1 MTRVALA
8 YGAGASLPQAGVP
21 SEPALLLLLLALPLA
36 LWWRPPTLVR
46 GLARAPVRPPRSPG
60 ISAGMMFPGTSPD
73 RSLDRLL
80 GRLPDRVPPL
90 PPALLLLLGVMA
102 GVVAGESAMRGAAR
116 DCRLHLPTSAE
127 VEVTGRFLGRPA
139 PARGVPFH
147 VEAGLPGGCTGTV
160 RAIWPGDHPVPP
172 TGARIHLPA
181 RWEGRGFPEAGRGEW
196 AGRLRLHPG
205 GSSVRASPANP
216 GGPPPPGGAGVLGG
230 EPPPHPV
237 LESGPR
243 EWALA
248 LRGRIL
254 DRVGVLWPQR
264 APMVE
269 ALVMARREH
278 LDPDLRAAFGLSGT
292 AHLLAISGFHVGVV
306 AGLLLAF
313 LRLAGLHP
321 RRSALFAALGA
332 WGYVLSIGAPD
343 AALRAS
349 VLLSLLALAR
359 IRGRPAF
366 SVGTL
371 STAFLGLLVVD
382 PGALRSVG
390 FQLSFAG
397 TLGLVTLRGP
407 MEVWVDRGW
416 RRLGRT
422 PPRRRPGAGTGERW
436 LRGSS
441 EGLVAGIAATLPTLP
456 FLAWHFDRI
465 SLVGIPATLAI
476 APWISLA
483 IPGIGAALAVSLVY
497 LPAAGFLAGG
507 VDLLLAG
514 VEAMVLWTAHL
525 PGAAFWVS
533 RAGLMGAGVG
543 GGLAWGV
550 LRRWTAGRIRPRV
563 RTAIATLAGI
573 VGVLLAPLA
582 PGPATLDLHL
592 IDVGQGD
599 ALALRLPDGGWV
611 AVDAGPRSAGWDAG
625 ARRVVPYL
633 RREGVRRLEALVLS
647 HPHLDHIG
655 GAPALLREFPV
666 RGVLDPAHP
675 VPSRPYLEL
684 QEKARDRGVSWWP
697 AREGQV
703 LRRRGV
709 EIRVLHPDPSAPPLH
724 RGEPLFGDGSLPA
737 TLDANDLSVVLLVS
751 FGEAHLLLTGDAYA
765 WVEEAIL
772 PHLPPLTV
780 LKLGHHGSRTSTSA
794 SLLEAVRPRW
804 ALIPVGDGNRYG
816 HPHPEVEERLERV
829 GARVLRTDR
838 DGSVRL
844 RIRPDGRVSVRT
856 GR

>member
-8 YGAGASLPQAGVP
+8 YGAGVALPQAGI
-21 SEPALLLLLLALPLA
+21 SWEPALLFLLPALLLA
-36 LWWRPPTLVR
+36 LWWRPGALVSV
-46 GLARAPVRPPRSPG
+46 PS
-60 ISAGMMFPGTSPD
+60 
-73 RSLDRLL
+73 
-80 GRLPDRVPPL
+80 GRLSRMPGFRWSQGL
-90 PPALLLLLGVMA
+90 LKGSLSQAGAFQSALLLHLLSVIA
-102 GVVAGESAMRGAAR
+102 GVTAGESAVRGARR
-116 DCRLHLPTSAE
+116 DCRLHLPVAAD

-139 PARGVPFH
+139 AGRGIPFR
-147 VEAGLPGGCTGTV
+147 VEAGLPGECTGTV
-160 RAIWPGDHPVPP
+160 RAVWPGSHPEPP

-181 RWEGRGFPEAGRGEW
+181 RWEGRGFPEVGRGEW
-196 AGRLRLHPG
+196 EGRLRLQPG
-205 GSSVRASPANP
+205 GSPVGVPGDPAASGREEWA
-216 GGPPPPGGAGVLGG
+216 GALVAD
-230 EPPPHPV
+230 
-237 LESGPR
+237 SGPR

-248 LRGRIL
+248 LRGRVL
-254 DRVGVLWPQR
+254 DRIGVLWPQR

-269 ALVMARREH
+269 ALVLARREH

-306 AGLLLAF
+306 AGLLLAV

-321 RRSALFAALGA
+321 GRAALFSALGA
-332 WGYVLSIGAPD
+332 WAYVLSIGAPD

-359 IRGRPAF
+359 MRGRPAF
-366 SVGTL
+366 SVGAL

-407 MEVWVDRGW
+407 LEGWVDRGW
-416 RRLGRT
+416 LRMGRT
-422 PPRRRPGAGTGERW
+422 PPRRRPGAGAGERW

-441 EGLVAGIAATLPTLP
+441 EGLIAGVAATLPTLP
-456 FLAWHFDRI
+456 LLAWHFDRI
-465 SLVGIPATLAI
+465 SLVGIPATLAV
-476 APWISLA
+476 APWVSLA
-483 IPGIGAALAVSLVY
+483 IPGIGAAVVASMFS
-497 LPAAGFLAGG
+497 LPAGRFLAGG

-514 VEAMVLWTAHL
+514 VEAMVLWTAYL

-533 RAGLMGAGVG
+533 RDGLVGAGVG
-543 GGLAWGV
+543 GGGVWWV
-550 LRRWTAGRIRPRV
+550 LRRWRAGRIRPGIR
-563 RTAIATLAGI
+563 AG
-573 VGVLLAPLA
+573 VASVAGLSGVLLVPLL
-582 PGPATLDLHL
+582 PGPTTLDLHL

-599 ALALRLPDGGWV
+599 ALALRLPDGGWI
-611 AVDAGPRSAGWDAG
+611 AVDAGPRSPGWDAG
-625 ARRVVPYL
+625 TRRVIPYL
-633 RREGVRRLEALVLS
+633 RREGVRRLDALVLT

-675 VPSRPYLEL
+675 VPSQPYLEV
-684 QEKARDRGVSWWP
+684 QEEARSQGISWWV
-697 AREGQV
+697 ADEGKR

-709 EIRVLHPDPSAPPLH
+709 EIRVLHPDPSAPLIQ
-724 RGEPLFGDGSLPA
+724 RGTLQSGDGSLPSS
-737 TLDANDLSVVLLVS
+737 LDANDLSVVLLVT
-751 FGEAHLLLTGDAYA
+751 FGQAHVLLTGDAYG

-772 PHLPPLTV
+772 PGLPPLTL
-780 LKLGHHGSRTSTSA
+780 LKLGHHGSRTSTSPA
-794 SLLEAVRPRW
+794 LVEALRPRW

-816 HPHPEVEERLERV
+816 HPHGEVLERLERV
-829 GARVLRTDR
+829 GSRVLRTDR

-856 GR
+856 DR